1 MAVLQGRVFYIG
13 GEGPW
18 RAGTISGLENIGD
31 GGSSWLL
38 VGQLMEGRHQHCV
51 TPVGEDSVII
61 TGGAEESGESVRF
74 VEMFRPGNKPGEGT
88 EQISSMLSS
97 RRGHGCTS
105 YTKGDTDMVVVAGGF
120 RYRDSNLYLY
130 DIV

>member
-61 TGGAEESGESVRF
+61 TGGAEESGESVR
-74 VEMFRPGNKPGEGT
+74 
-88 EQISSMLSS
+88 LSVM
-97 RRGHGCTS
+97 TA
-105 YTKGDTDMVVVAGGF
+105 V
-120 RYRDSNLYLY
+120 
-130 DIV
+130 